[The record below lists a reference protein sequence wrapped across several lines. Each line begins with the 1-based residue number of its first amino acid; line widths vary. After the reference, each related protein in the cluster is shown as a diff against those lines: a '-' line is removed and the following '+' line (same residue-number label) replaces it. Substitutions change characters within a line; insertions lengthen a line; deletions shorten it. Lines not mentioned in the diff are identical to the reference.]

1 MNIDIKDTRG
11 ALRVSVPINEGAKG
25 VFSLMNADYITLP
38 FSVEDPIAFK
48 LGDFAD
54 LSGVMDDS
62 LGGKVAKIYELTFI
76 QSPTYNES
84 TGGYDYNLQLDAY
97 YWKWKNKIFK
107 YTPEAAGSE
116 ASWSLTAP
124 LNVHLGVF
132 LRNLKAL
139 GYDYK
144 GTDFTFDIDD
154 TVENKSVSITYDNI
168 NLLDALFMLASKDYY
183 NCDCWITDSVIHFGR
198 NEFGDPVKFEK
209 GVEAETIGKA
219 ESKGMYATRIYAFGS
234 TRNIPANYRPVDEQA
249 VVNGVVQK
257 RLMLPKNTPY
267 IDAYPNMTQEEAIE
281 DIIVFDDIYPRR
293 IGTMSSVT
301 ERTEEVDNE
310 DGTKSTVTYYRY
322 KDTGL
327 VFDEKYIIEGQE
339 LKIVFQSGKLNGM
352 EFGVI
357 FNPNENETPEQLWE
371 IVRNEDYGRPLPD
384 DVLRPENGDK
394 YILSG
399 FNIQLVSEQ
408 YIPEAE
414 QELKE
419 RAQKYAEMANKDDGT
434 YPVTLFSD
442 YVFADPVRHNYE
454 FGQKIELID
463 KAYFPNGRISRILG
477 WEVNL
482 DVPFNSPKYTVGE
495 SMPYSR
501 LAELED
507 KVESLTYKGQTYF
520 GGGGG
525 AGTSIY
531 IIKVNDSTGPSD
543 SNVFSALRSIA
554 TFHRK
559 DRTDENPYLQ
569 KFLKGIELGKY
580 VSGLLGTGGA
590 VLIDE
595 DGNSHAEFDY
605 ITIRKVALFIEIIVQ
620 QMKYVGGAFIVT
632 PSGMTVSR
640 VEETTTGYK
649 CYFDR
654 TDGEKTLQNQF
665 TVGTQARRQ
674 TFNLT
679 NQAYYWRL
687 VTAGGDDW
695 IELSKTDCDKGSTI
709 PQAGDEIV
717 GLGHRTDKT
726 RQSAIIISAY
736 GTDAPSIKYYQG
748 IDSYSLVDKEIK
760 ADYYDLTTGRFK
772 SITYGDT
779 YIGAKDKST
788 FVSYDQEEGLNIK
801 GKVSIQSGSS
811 GVGNFKDLP
820 DEIQKAVQIG
830 AENLLL
836 NTSFAGD
843 YEPLSLDSET
853 KLSGTTDLYS
863 PKLIGWGGS
872 ANVVED
878 ENFISGFG
886 VSLGNITQK
895 IRLINGENYV
905 VSYKAKGTSVKVII
919 GGITIEQKLTSQY
932 TKYKHV
938 FTDNGWLLIE
948 FTGNCV
954 IGEIKLERGTI
965 ATDWCPSV
973 NDPSKDKE
981 GFKHLFDIQT
991 ALKGKTQFYGGLGLT
1006 TMIQLGVWENDVL
1019 TKINAGISGI
1029 WNNDTDVAYWAGG
1042 TYEEAIATV
1051 QKIINGETPTDEEWK
1066 SLAKF
1071 VVTHGGDVF
1080 IRGYIYAMG
1089 GYFRGLIDLGNGNIR
1104 LNADGTGWIG
1114 VNEEGEKFIEIEK
1127 NSVNFNGRIHAG
1139 AGSSIGNL
1147 QISEN
1152 GSLYGYSSTIERA
1165 VYSNSLIPGTIN
1177 EAYINNFIKNNIG
1190 IASTFFLVFQSITTG
1205 THTVYLPNS
1214 TNLFAKK
1221 PEVFNGVL
1229 TITLFVPRVWNFLG
1243 SSIDNNATYEIKAES
1258 GTAIYD
1264 NSGNETEKISLAKG
1278 DILELMSCFV
1288 TKQIPGSS
1296 TAGGSIE
1303 VEYYIKSLRQ

>member
-1 MNIDIKDTRG
+1 MDIEIRDVRG
-11 ALRVSVPINEGAKG
+11 AIRATVPIQEGAKG
-25 VFSLMNADYITLP
+25 YFSLMNADYIVLP
-38 FSVEDPIAFK
+38 FSVVEPIDFR
-48 LGDFAD
+48 LGDFVD
-54 LSGVMDDS
+54 LSGVLDDA
-62 LGGKVAKIYELTFI
+62 LGGKVAKIYELTEK
-76 QSPTYNES
+76 QRPTYNEE
-84 TGGYDYNLQLDAY
+84 TGAYDYNLKLDAY

-124 LNVHLGVF
+124 LDVHLGVF

-144 GTDFTFDIDD
+144 GTEFTFDIDE
-154 TVENKSVSITYDNI
+154 TIENKSVSITYKNT
-168 NLLDALFMLASKDYY
+168 NMLDALFTLASEENY

-198 NEFGDPVKFEK
+198 NEFGDPVKLEK
-209 GVEAETIGKA
+209 GVEAASISKA
-219 ESKGMYATRIYAFGS
+219 ESKGTYATRIYAFGS

-267 IDAYPNMTQEEAIE
+267 IDAYPGMTQEEAIE
-281 DIIVFDDIYPRR
+281 DIIEFEYIYPRR

-301 ERTEEVDNE
+301 ERTEEVNNE

-327 VFDEKYIIEGQE
+327 TFKTDYIIEGQE
-339 LKIVFQSGKLNGM
+339 LEIIFQSGKLNGM
-352 EFGVI
+352 KFGVI
-357 FNPNENETPEQLWE
+357 FNPNNNAEPEQLWE

-384 DVLRPENGDK
+384 DVLRPENGDQ

-399 FNIQLVSEQ
+399 FDIQLVSEQ
-408 YIPEAE
+408 YISEAE
-414 QELKE
+414 AELKQ
-419 RAQKYAEMANKDDGT
+419 RAQEYAAMSQKDDGT

-442 YVFADPVRHNYE
+442 FVYADPIKHNYS
-454 FGQKIELID
+454 FGQKVNLID
-463 KAYFPNGRISRILG
+463 TAYFPEGRISRILG
-477 WEVNL
+477 WEVKL
-482 DVPFNSPKYTVGE
+482 DVPFESPIYTVGE

-501 LAELED
+501 LQELEEKLD
-507 KVESLTYKGQTYF
+507 ALTYKGQTYI
-520 GGGGG
+520 GGGG
-525 AGTSIY
+525 AGGGRNIY
-531 IIKVNDSTGPSD
+531 VIKVNDTTAPSD
-543 SNVFSALRSIA
+543 SNVLSALRSLA
-554 TFHRK
+554 TLHRK
-559 DRTDENPYLQ
+559 DKTDENPFLQ
-569 KFLKGIELGKY
+569 KFLKGIEIGKFI
-580 VSGLLGTGGA
+580 SGLLGTGGA
-590 VLIDE
+590 VLIDD

-605 ITIRKVALFIEIIVQ
+605 ITIRKVAIFIELLVQ
-620 QMKYVGGAFIVT
+620 QMKYVGGAFVVS
-632 PSGMTVSR
+632 PAGMTAYK
-640 VEETTTGYK
+640 VEDTGTAYR
-649 CYFDR
+649 CYFKK
-654 TDGEKTLQNQF
+654 TDEDKTVQNQF
-665 TVGTQARRQ
+665 SVGAQARRQ

-679 NQAYYWRL
+679 SQAYYWRL
-687 VTAGGDDW
+687 VTAVGEDW

-709 PQAGDEIV
+709 PQSGDEIV
-717 GLGHRTDKT
+717 QLGHRTDKT
-726 RQSAIIISAY
+726 LQSAIIISAY

-760 ADYYDLTTGRFK
+760 ADYYDPTTGRFK
-772 SITYGDT
+772 SISYGDT

-788 FVSYDQEEGLNIK
+788 FVSYDQDEGVNIK

-811 GVGNFKDLP
+811 GVGNFEDLP
-820 DEIQKAVQIG
+820 DEIKKAVQIG

-872 ANVVED
+872 AKVVED
-878 ENFISGFG
+878 ANFISGFG
-886 VSLGNITQK
+886 ASLGNITQK

-938 FTDNGWLLIE
+938 FTDNGWLMIE

-991 ALKGKTQFYGGLGLT
+991 ALKGQTQFYGGLGLT

-1114 VNEEGEKFIEIEK
+1114 VNEEGGKFIEIEK
-1127 NSVNFNGRIHAG
+1127 NSVNFNGSIHAG

-1147 QISEN
+1147 QISGN

-1165 VYSNSLIPGTIN
+1165 AYNNSLLPGVID
-1177 EAYINNFIKNNIG
+1177 ESYINNFIKNNIG
-1190 IASTFFLVFQSITTG
+1190 IASTFFLVFQNVTTG
-1205 THTVYLPNS
+1205 TYSVYLPNS

-1221 PEVFNGVL
+1221 PEALNGVL
-1229 TITLFVPRVWNFLG
+1229 TIILFVPRVWNFAGLN
-1243 SSIDNNATYEIKAES
+1243 IENNVTFEIKAEP

-1264 NSGNETEKISLAKG
+1264 NNVNIIEKISLAKG
-1278 DILELMSCFV
+1278 DILELMLCLVTKKIEGSSFV
-1288 TKQIPGSS
+1288 T
-1296 TAGGSIE
+1296 TE